1 MYGNNTNSKDRDIL
15 IHLQFRISVSFCIYS
30 MRGLE
35 KGKNKGNKETRETLE
50 TKGMMVR
57 EKEYGRRTRE
67 E

>member
-1 MYGNNTNSKDRDIL
+1 MYGNNTNSKDRDI
-15 IHLQFRISVSFCIYS
+15 INHLQFRISIPFCIYS

>member
-50 TKGMMVR
+50 TKGMRVR
-57 EKEYGRRTRE
+57 EIEYGRRTRE
-67 E
+67 